1 MPGFLLHAGAT
12 VTCSHAGP
20 AQPTVPNP
28 RVMVMGMPS
37 VTMAAP
43 FVVVGCGLPA
53 ITSGAPPCASAT
65 WISAALRVTS
75 NGQPLLL
82 FDSQASCIPTG
93 TPLLIL
99 ATQTRV
105 TAM

>member
-12 VTCSHAGP
+12 VTCLHAGP
-20 AQPTVPNP
+20 AQPSAPNP
-28 RVMVMGMPS
+28 RVTVMGMP
-37 VTMAAP
+37 TTTLAAGYTIA
-43 FVVVGCGLPA
+43 GCTLPA

-65 WISAALRVTS
+65 WITTATRLTS

-82 FDSQASCIPTG
+82 LDSQATCIPTG

-105 TAM
+105 SGL

>member
-12 VTCSHAGP
+12 VTCFHAGP
-20 AQPTVPNP
+20 AQPLAPNP
-28 RVMVMGMPS
+28 RVTVMGMPTVTLAATYS
-37 VTMAAP
+37 VAA
-43 FVVVGCGLPA
+43 CGLPLA
-53 ITSGAPPCASAT
+53 VPGALPCATANFVTAAT
-65 WISAALRVTS
+65 RVTS

-93 TPLLIL
+93 TPLLIA

-105 TAM
+105 SAM

>member
-1 MPGFLLHAGAT
+1 MPGFLLHQGAT
-12 VTCSHAGP
+12 VTCFHAGP
-20 AQPTVPNP
+20 AQPTAPNP
-28 RVMVMGMPS
+28 RVTVMGMPT

-43 FVVVGCGLPA
+43 YAVTGCTLPT
-53 ITSGAPPCASAT
+53 ITSGAPPCATAN
-65 WISAALRVTS
+65 WITASTRITS

-82 FDSQASCIPTG
+82 LDSQASCIPTG

-105 TAM
+105 SGM